1 MKIMFNQLNK
11 KVMEKQVNQ
20 YLITYAS
27 ILDNKQY
34 ATNLETNYLGSPLP
48 QFKFPITF
56 DNNITFD
63 NPDIPGLLSTQIDY
77 IMSIIDAKPSLNI
90 NHIYLKSYITDE
102 QSQIL
107 IYLSLIDQTLSQAEV
122 DSIAHTVWENSDNTP
137 KVSASPLLK
146 DQLCIFIQETF

>member
-1 MKIMFNQLNK
+1 
-11 KVMEKQVNQ
+11 MEKQVFNQ
-20 YLITYAS
+20 YLTNYAS
-27 ILDNKQY
+27 ILYNKPY
-34 ATNLETNYLGSPLP
+34 ATNLETNYFGSPLP

-107 IYLSLIDQTLSQAEV
+107 IYLSLDNQIFSQA
-122 DSIAHTVWENSDNTP
+122 DANYIARTIQENSDNTS
-137 KVSASPLLK
+137 KVSAHPLNN
-146 DQLCIFIQETF
+146 QLYIFISETF